1 MSLSSEAGAKRQRAS
16 QVINIEMGARRAT
29 KSELFNTN
37 SQQIKSFKLEQYPST
52 EKNNVLITNSFN
64 ISHI

>member
-29 KSELFNTN
+29 KSDIV
-37 SQQIKSFKLEQYPST
+37 SVRKCQMQMQISDA
-52 EKNNVLITNSFN
+52 NVREVEVI
-64 ISHI
+64 